1 MSMTDEL
8 EMEKSL
14 AVVDNQ
20 ISAPAVVENKKRGKK
35 GKQQE
40 EYLALPEHIILEREY
55 PEAPAGIFADAGDN
69 YFLDLTQ
76 VFKRQLRD
84 YHFFLKFQKYVPVT
98 HFSEKPER
106 FSNTYEKKYWNLT
119 LFNRF
124 CCLLRQ
130 KAKHLATSPFS
141 PNGNYSMFEKEIL
154 YTPQE
159 CPIYVERSRSIMESN
174 LNRFK
179 KVIYATHRDA
189 YDSDSLRGNISEEA
203 DASIKL
209 KKFIRNR
216 VKLPDD
222 FDPAKD
228 DISMFTSGGNV

>member
-1 MSMTDEL
+1 MTDEL

-14 AVVDNQ
+14 AVVDNST
-20 ISAPAVVENKKRGKK
+20 SALAVVENEKRDKKRN
-35 GKQQE
+35 KQD
-40 EYLALPEHIILEREY
+40 EYLALPEHIILEKEY
-55 PEAPAGIFADAGDN
+55 PEAPAGIFADCGDN
-69 YFLDLTQ
+69 YFLDLTK

-98 HFSEKPER
+98 HFAERPER
-106 FSNTYEKKYWNLT
+106 YSNTYEKKYWNLT

-141 PNGNYSMFEKEIL
+141 LSGDYAMFEKETL

-159 CPIYVERSRSIMESN
+159 CPIYVERSRLIMTSN

-189 YDSDSLRGNISEEA
+189 YDSDSLRGNILEEA
-203 DASIKL
+203 DASIQL
-209 KKFIRNR
+209 KKFIRGR
-216 VKLPDD
+216 AERTDD
-222 FDPAKD
+222 FDTSKD
-228 DISMFTSGGNV
+228 DVSMFTSGGNV